1 MMKNIIL
8 LSVLLLGTLAASE
21 NDLRFGLD
29 VGQSKDHVDIYR
41 AVVQKD
47 FEAAFYTNDVVAFSG
62 YHELSL
68 NFWDAKSGS
77 DISGIAYSP
86 VFTLSFST
94 NGAYMPY
101 VEAAIGLALLSHKKI
116 NGRDLSSVVQ
126 FEDRFGIGIKKGNFD
141 FHIRYMHY
149 SNAGFHKPNDGI
161 DIALAG
167 FSYKF

>member
-1 MMKNIIL
+1 MMHKIL
-8 LSVLLLGTLAASE
+8 LLITLLSGLLVASE
-21 NDLRFGLD
+21 NGLRFGLD

-47 FEAAFYTNDVVAFSG
+47 FTEPFYTNDFVAFSG

-68 NFWDAKSGS
+68 NFWDAKSGN
-77 DISGIAYSP
+77 DISGFAYSP
-86 VFTLSFST
+86 VFTLGFFT
-94 NGAYMPY
+94 NGGYMPY
-101 VEAAIGLALLSHKKI
+101 VEAAIGLALLSHKRI
-116 NGRDLSSVVQ
+116 DDRDLSSVAQ